1 MPKRHPSII
10 QDKKEC
16 FVTGSTKNLDCH
28 HCLDASRRALAD
40 KYGLW
45 VWLRHDVHMSLH
57 GGDSVLA
64 YSLKRL
70 AQTKFEEHHSRKR
83 FVEIFGKNYL
93 DGDIEEEE

>member
-1 MPKRHPSII
+1 MKDSII
-10 QDKKEC
+10 QDSKEC
-16 FVTGSTKNLDCH
+16 FVTGSTRNLDKH
-28 HCLDASRRALAD
+28 HCLDGSRRKMAD

-57 GGDSVLA
+57 SGDSVLA

-70 AQTKFEEHHSRKR
+70 AQRKFEEHHSRKR

-93 DGDIEEEE
+93 EGDIDDE

>member
-1 MPKRHPSII
+1 MKGSII
-10 QDKKEC
+10 QDSKEC
-16 FVTGSTKNLDCH
+16 FVTGATKNLDRH
-28 HCLDASRRALAD
+28 HIFGASRRD
-40 KYGLW
+40 KSEQYGLW
-45 VWLRHDVHMSLH
+45 VWLRHDVHMSIH
-57 GGDSVLA
+57 SGDSVMA

>member
-1 MPKRHPSII
+1 MKGSII
-10 QDKKEC
+10 QDSKEC
-16 FVTGSTKNLDCH
+16 FVTGSTQNLDKH
-28 HCLDASRRALAD
+28 HCLSGSRRKMAD

-57 GGDSVLA
+57 SGDSVLA

-70 AQTKFEEHHSRKR
+70 AQRKFEEHHSRKR

-93 DGDIEEEE
+93 EGDIDDE